1 MGGELARELDGDRI
15 SLGMALGR
23 QREQARQARDGAGL
37 PKESAAGG
45 VELDQRAQ
53 DAQAVVHYDATAP
66 AAAALGAA
74 AAAAAAAARRCAG
87 RRVLLSA
94 LSFDNVEQLVKGAL
108 EAEQILH
115 AGVSLAQPRK
125 QQQHLVAHDLATVHE
140 QIQIRAIRGTQRH
153 SEALRGI
160 QRPSKALGGAPV
172 LDETHQPADA
182 RRLV

>member
-15 SLGMALGR
+15 SLGMALWR
-23 QREQARQARDGAGL
+23 QREQARQARDGAGV
-37 PKESAAGG
+37 PEESAAGG
-45 VELDQRAQ
+45 VALHQRAQ

-74 AAAAAAAARRCAG
+74 AAAAAARRCAG

-94 LSFDNVEQLVKGAL
+94 LGFDDVEQLVEGAL

-140 QIQIRAIRGTQRH
+140 QIQIRAIRGTQWH

-160 QRPSKALGGAPV
+160 QRPSEALGGAPV

>member
-15 SLGMALGR
+15 SLGMALWR
-23 QREQARQARDGAGL
+23 QREQARQARDGAGV
-37 PKESAAGG
+37 PEESAAGG
-45 VELDQRAQ
+45 VALHQRAQ

-74 AAAAAAAARRCAG
+74 AAAAAAARRCAG

-94 LSFDNVEQLVKGAL
+94 LGFDDVEQLVKGAL

-125 QQQHLVAHDLATVHE
+125 QQQHLVAHDLATV
-140 QIQIRAIRGTQRH
+140 
-153 SEALRGI
+153 
-160 QRPSKALGGAPV
+160 